1 MYHFGTLKLVKVLD
15 AEKLIEFGKGHA
27 DARKRLSKWRS
38 VVETDE
44 WKTPI
49 EMKQSFP
56 TADLVGPQTVF
67 DIGSHRIITVIE
79 YEAQIVLVDDVLTH
93 DEYMKDG
100 WKR

>member
-1 MYHFGTLKLVKVLD
+1 LTKMYHFGTFELVKVLD
-15 AEKLIEFGKGHA
+15 AEKLIEGHA

-38 VVETDE
+38 VVETEE

-56 TADLVGPQTVF
+56 TADLVGAQTVF

-79 YEAQIVLVDDVLTH
+79 YEEKIVLVDDVLTH